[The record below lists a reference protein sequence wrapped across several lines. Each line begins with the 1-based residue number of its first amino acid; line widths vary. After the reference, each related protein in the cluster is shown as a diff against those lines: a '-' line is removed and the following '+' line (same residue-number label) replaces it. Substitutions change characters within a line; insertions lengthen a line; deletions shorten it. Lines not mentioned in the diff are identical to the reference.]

1 MLLVLLLIGR
11 WLYAAVVPLELVADE
26 AYYWDWSRQLDW
38 GYYSKPPMVAWLI
51 RLATELG
58 GSTAWAVRTPAVVL
72 GTLSLWWIYLLAAR
86 VFDAR
91 TGFWSVVLCAA
102 TPGNTAL
109 SLLMTIDAPFLFCWG
124 MAMYALWRMLEGGSQ
139 RAGWIVTTGLATGLG
154 LLSKESM
161 VAFLMGTGLFV
172 LLSLEDRRE
181 LRRPGLWL
189 MTLIALACVLP
200 VFVWNI
206 EHDWITFKHSSSHFE
221 AQTTDLARRLLRSA
235 EFVASQFGLIS
246 PFTCALFAAAAV
258 PAVRDF
264 RRLSRKALFL
274 ICFSVAPLS
283 CVLALSLT
291 RRVMPN
297 WPAPFYAAGLIYTV
311 GWLSGRFD
319 SGELTATPRWV
330 FFSRDRLLRGSVWCG
345 AICACLTCLAPWGVH
360 WSGLIGSKLD
370 PTVRLRGWN
379 SLAAQVASNRAGAP
393 RPDSTFVMVAAGR
406 YEVSELAFYLPD
418 QPLVAHWNPG
428 GTISSQY
435 DLWPGPVDKA
445 GWDAVILSLP
455 SDHIDP
461 RIAERFQD
469 VTKHPTGIDI
479 PLGGSRVRR
488 YTAWLGRG
496 YRPPQGESSGG
507 PDAAIARHPTASTP
521 R

>member
-139 RAGWIVTTGLATGLG
+139 RAGWIVATGLATGLG

-246 PFTCALFAAAAV
+246 PVTCALFAVAAV

-274 ICFSVAPLS
+274 VCFSIVPLS